1 MIVSDCASVETCIRH
16 IGSTCSWWRVPT
28 SRANASTSAPTF
40 RNRSEPNDVVARRS
54 VPRSA
59 EAASALPTIWPG
71 RGDGGQ
77 SGCGVDRRPEDV
89 SAALHHR
96 PGTDACAQQRKA
108 VDTPGFVVESPKE
121 SQRRGGVRTGD
132 HHGIAE
138 GLDHLVAGP
147 EDPRGYGGEPVR
159 QFGSTMITVGL
170 GERREPRDVDE
181 DDHSVDVGMLEF
193 ICSAERVD
201 RHGVSSA
208 RSTRGAAGFIDCI
221 GIPRRRNALATT
233 IRVEPS

>member
-1 MIVSDCASVETCIRH
+1 MRDRQRLCICRDVHPTYRIDVLLVAGSDVEGERFHQRTDIPQPKRAQRRRREKIRSPKR
-16 IGSTCSWWRVPT
+16 GSGVG
-28 SRANASTSAPTF
+28 
-40 RNRSEPNDVVARRS
+40 VADDL
-54 VPRSA
+54 A
-59 EAASALPTIWPG
+59 WP
-71 RGDGGQ
+71 GDGGQ

-208 RSTRGAAGFIDCI
+208 RSTR
-221 GIPRRRNALATT
+221 
-233 IRVEPS
+233 